1 VLIALRRPLELVA
14 IVAARD
20 YLRTVRR
27 KGFVFG
33 TALVPLLMLIVLGIT
48 ELARGAT
55 LDAVSISLPYLR
67 VHLVNESPLLLR
79 PDPARDPYISLV
91 ERNEALRK
99 LESGE
104 AKEVYVLARDYL
116 QTGSVERIAGEGRV
130 SPDTPDRHQF
140 QQEQLERLVRRT
152 LTERER
158 ISEPAAARI
167 VTPLRIRETRL
178 GPAPEDEVE
187 GLVRGILP
195 STFSIL
201 FVLTV
206 FTTSSYLLQSVTEE
220 KENRVIEIVLSSVPA
235 LPLMTGKLLGMGAAG
250 LTQVGVWVAAA
261 VVATPLIGDRLG
273 LSDLTFGVDALGLPL
288 AYFVLGYLA
297 YGSIFGAIGALAPG
311 TREAGQIAAFF
322 GVFAFI
328 PLWFTSLLVFDP
340 GSPIVSA
347 LALIPMTA
355 PAAMLQ
361 LLAFAPERAMPLVPG
376 SLALLSA
383 FAALA
388 IAISARIFRATVLL
402 YGVRPGLRRLATAVL
417 ARN

>member
-1 VLIALRRPLELVA
+1 MIALRRPLRLVA

-27 KGFVFG
+27 KGFLFG
-33 TALVPLLMLIVLGIT
+33 TALVPLLMLIVLGVA
-48 ELARGAT
+48 ELSRGAT
-55 LDAVSISLPYLR
+55 LDAVSTGLPYQQ
-67 VHLVNESPLLLR
+67 VHLVNESPLPLR
-79 PDPARDPYISLV
+79 PDRASDPYITLL

-104 AKEVYVLARDYL
+104 AKEVYVVPRDYL
-116 QTGSVERIAGEGRV
+116 QAGSVERIAGAGRV
-130 SPDTPDRHQF
+130 SPDAPDRHQF
-140 QQEQLERLVRRT
+140 QQEQLERLLRRA

-158 ISEPAAARI
+158 IAEQAAARI

-178 GPAPEDEVE
+178 GPAPEGEVD
-187 GLVRGILP
+187 GIVRGLLP

-206 FTTSSYLLQSVTEE
+206 FMTSGYLLQSVTEE

-250 LTQVGVWVAAA
+250 LTQVSVWVGAA

-273 LSDLTFGVDALGLPL
+273 LSNLTFGVDALGLPL
-288 AYFVLGYLA
+288 VYFVLGYLA

-311 TREAGQIAAFF
+311 TREAGQIAGFF

-340 GSPIVSA
+340 DSPIVSA

-361 LLAFAPERAMPLVPG
+361 LLAFAPERAMTLVPG
-376 SLALLSA
+376 SLALLA
-383 FAALA
+383 GFAALA
-388 IAISARIFRATVLL
+388 MLMSARIFRATVLL
-402 YGVRPGLRRLATAVL
+402 YGVRPGVRQLAAAVL
-417 ARN
+417 ARH